1 MSTLTP
7 SADDRAIKSSNPVLR
22 WLRTRA
28 AWILVLDLGL
38 ILLFGALSRNNVFWS
53 PANFESLLLS
63 VSQIL
68 LLALGLS
75 MMLGAGIFDLSLG
88 ANLVLSSVVGALV
101 MRQFQG
107 AAGGTSSYENVGG
120 AILAGLLACIATG
133 VLFGLV
139 NGLLIAIANINSLIA
154 TLGTLGIGTGI
165 AYLLTGGSDVS
176 SLPVQLQT
184 LIGLNSIGIIP
195 IPAILAIAIA
205 VVLWIIVRYSR
216 YGLRTQA
223 IGSSRSAAERA
234 GIRVRGQLVS
244 LAVLGGGLAG
254 LAGFFDLA
262 RFGSTAISGHAND
275 ALGAVT
281 AAVIGGTLL
290 EGGRISIAGAVW
302 GAGLAVI
309 LQVGLVILGVSSFWQ
324 LIVVGVVLLLAVM
337 LDRVAALRRVRAV
350 KPE

>member
-1 MSTLTP
+1 MTTTVTL
-7 SADDRAIKSSNPVLR
+7 DDRARKPAHPVMR

-28 AWILVLDLGL
+28 AWILGLDVAL
-38 ILLFGALSRNNVFWS
+38 IILFGALSRNNVFWS

-63 VSQIL
+63 VSQVL
-68 LLALGLS
+68 LLALGLA
-75 MMLGAGIFDLSLG
+75 MMMGAGIFDLSLG

-107 AAGGTSSYENVGG
+107 ADGSTSSYDNVPGTIAAG
-120 AILAGLLACIATG
+120 ILACVLTG

-139 NGLLIAIANINSLIA
+139 NGIIIAVANVNSLIA

-165 AYLLTGGSDVS
+165 AYLISGGSDVA
-176 SLPVQLQT
+176 SLPFQLQT
-184 LIGLNSIGIIP
+184 TIGLNTVGIVP
-195 IPAILAIAIA
+195 IPAIIAIAIA
-205 VVLWIIVRYSR
+205 IVLWVIVRYGR
-216 YGLRTQA
+216 FGLRTQA

-234 GIRVRGQLVS
+234 GIRVRGQLVA

-262 RFGSTAISGHAND
+262 RFGSTAINGHAND

-281 AAVIGGTLL
+281 AVVIGGTLL
-290 EGGRISIAGAVW
+290 EGGKISITGAIW
-302 GAGLAVI
+302 GAGLSVI
-309 LQVGLVILGVSSFWQ
+309 LQAGLVILGVSSFWQ

-337 LDRVAALRRVRAV
+337 LDRAAAVRRVRSV